1 MNCNDIR
8 ELLALQPS
16 IDDTSLQQHL
26 DQCLSCAGYRRRHQA
41 LDGALRAELHWQVPA
56 ALATRLLALA
66 SAPAEVQPLESAARP
81 EIVAH
86 GVVRQATLS
95 HTRPRP
101 RGWYVAA
108 VYILTA
114 AVIALSLLV
123 ALQLFGELTA
133 QVSIGAALTQLY
145 ALPAQGLSYLTQ
157 TLPESRFLI
166 DFFLRVRDQLMWLLL
181 IAVLWAAL
189 DKWPI
194 PLSFGGSRQTS

>member
-1 MNCNDIR
+1 V
-8 ELLALQPS
+8 
-16 IDDTSLQQHL
+16 
-26 DQCLSCAGYRRRHQA
+26 
-41 LDGALRAELHWQVPA
+41 LRAELHWQVPA
-56 ALATRLLALA
+56 ALTTRLLALA
-66 SAPAEVQPLESAARP
+66 SAPAEVQQLEPAGRP

-95 HTRPRP
+95 YTRPRP

-108 VYILTA
+108 VYVLTA

-133 QVSIGAALTQLY
+133 QVSIGAALTQLF

-157 TLPESRFLI
+157 TLPQSRFLI
-166 DFFLRVRDQLMWLLL
+166 DFFMRVRDQLMWLLL